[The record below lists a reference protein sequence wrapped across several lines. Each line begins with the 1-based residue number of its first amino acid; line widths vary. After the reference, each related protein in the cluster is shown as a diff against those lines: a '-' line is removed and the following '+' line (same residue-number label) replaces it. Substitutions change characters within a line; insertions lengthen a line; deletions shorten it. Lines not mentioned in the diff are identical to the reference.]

1 MKLLIRE
8 YLASLRER
16 EELDA
21 ILPDLLSELGYTV
34 FSRPGRGTVQH
45 GVDIAAVSPAGQEP
59 SKVYLFSV
67 KKGDLTRNEWN
78 SGTQALRPSLDEI
91 QDAYIPT
98 RIPQEYA
105 HLKVVICLCFG
116 GDMQEQVR
124 PAVTGYIGQRTTDR
138 ISFEE
143 WNGDKLAGLLL
154 DGILREEL
162 LPRPLR
168 AEFQKAVALLDEPDV
183 AYSHFARLTGRLLE
197 IGAQD
202 DRSRVRAARQLYLA
216 VWVMFVWARDRDN
229 LEAPYL
235 ASELGILTLWELL
248 KPLIETQGSANADVT
263 RVLHQ
268 LIIVHFTIAAQFL
281 EQKIGPHVGTRDALA
296 MAVQSRTAADVNLKL
311 FDILGRMSVTGHWMH
326 WFNRRAGPEVAAE
339 RQGVLDAWRGM
350 ALTMIENNPA
360 LWLPVADH
368 QATDIALFLLFWLVS
383 GAGDSDRIGAW
394 MGSMVDRLN
403 FAIRTRSHYPT
414 AQTDYRD
421 IVRTPA
427 DKSDEVF
434 EERTLGSTL
443 IPTLEAWIAAMGIRP
458 MLTILAELSRDK
470 LGHCTMQLW
479 GPDNTSEAA
488 FYLHTAEHGRALCDL
503 PITETG
509 DALVELVAEDCE
521 TDASWEGLSAVRTG
535 FEPIILLACRHWR
548 RPVPPEIYIASVKAA
563 VDNQKKDLSTPTPSD

>member
-45 GVDIAAVSPAGQEP
+45 GVDIAAVSPAGPEP

-105 HLKVVICLCFG
+105 QLKVVICLCFG

-124 PAVTGYIGQRTTDR
+124 AAVTGYISQRSTER

-154 DGILREEL
+154 DGVLREEL

-168 AEFQKAVALLDEPDV
+168 ADFQKAVALLDEPDV
-183 AYSHFARLTGRLLE
+183 AYRHFARLAGQLLE
-197 IGAQD
+197 IGGQD
-202 DRSRVRAARQLYLA
+202 DRSRVRSARQLYLA

-235 ASELGILTLWELL
+235 ASELGLLTLWELL

-268 LIIVHFTIAAQFL
+268 LIMVHFTIAALFL
-281 EQKIGPHVGTRDALA
+281 EQKIAPHVGTRDALA
-296 MAVQSRTAADVNLKL
+296 MAVQSQTAADVNLKL
-311 FDILGRMSVTGHWMH
+311 FDILGRMSMTGHWMH
-326 WFNRRAGPEVAAE
+326 WMNLRAGPEVAAA
-339 RQGVLDAWRGM
+339 RQEVLDNWRGM

-360 LWLPVADH
+360 LWLPVTDH

-383 GAGDSDRIGAW
+383 GTGDNDRIGAW
-394 MGSMVDRLN
+394 LGSMVDRLN
-403 FAIRTRSHYPT
+403 FTVRTRAHYPI

-421 IVRTPA
+421 IVRPAA

-434 EERTLGSTL
+434 QERTPGSTL
-443 IPTLEAWIAAMGIRP
+443 IPTLAAWIAAMGIRP
-458 MLTILAELSRDK
+458 LSKVLADLVYEK

-479 GPDNTSEAA
+479 GPDKASEGA
-488 FYLHTAEHGRALCDL
+488 FYLHTTNHGRALCDL

-509 DALVELVAEDCE
+509 RELVEIVAEDCKA
-521 TDASWEGLSAVRTG
+521 DKSWEELSAIRTG
-535 FEPIILLACRHWR
+535 FDPIILLACRHWR
-548 RPVPPEIYIASVKAA
+548 TPVPPEIYIASLVGAIEGH
-563 VDNQKKDLSTPTPSD
+563 QSEPLPGPS